1 MKMKKIVTGLVLSVV
16 AASLL
21 SMPVFASEMIQ
32 PTDKTSNITAVVEE
46 SYTWSV
52 PATVAFE
59 ETTANS
65 SVDIT
70 VTVNSA
76 VLEEGHSVFV
86 TFTGSNNGF
95 KLNSSVGN
103 NDVSYTLKKG
113 SNSVSEWETIIETST
128 APTSQT
134 LTATLNEKISVAG
147 SYSDTLS
154 FSAYIGN

>member
-32 PTDKTSNITAVVEE
+32 LTNKTSNITAVAGE

-52 PATVAFE
+52 PATVALE
-59 ETTANS
+59 GTTANS

-86 TFTGSNNGF
+86 TFAGSNNDF

-103 NDVSYTLKKG
+103 NDLSYTLKKG
-113 SNSVSEWETIIETST
+113 SNSVSEWDTIIETST

-134 LTATLNEKISVAG
+134 WTATLNQTISVAG
-147 SYSDTLS
+147 EYSDTLS
-154 FSAYIGN
+154 FKAFIGN

>member
-1 MKMKKIVTGLVLSVV
+1 MKKIVASLVLSLFV
-16 AASLL
+16 STLITT
-21 SMPVFASEMIQ
+21 PVFASEMIQ
-32 PTDKTSNITAVVEE
+32 QSDKNSNITAVLEE

-52 PATVAFE
+52 PATVAFV

-76 VLEEGHSVFV
+76 VLEEGHNVYVQFM
-86 TFTGSNNGF
+86 GSQNGF
-95 KLNSSVGN
+95 KLNSLVGN

-134 LTATLNEKISVAG
+134 LTATLSETISVAG

>member
-21 SMPVFASEMIQ
+21 SMPVFASEMIK
-32 PTDKTSNITAVVEE
+32 PTDKTSNITAVLEE

-52 PATVAFE
+52 PSSVAFE
-59 ETTANS
+59 ETTENS
-65 SVDIT
+65 SVDII

-76 VLEEGHSVFV
+76 VLAEGHSVFV
-86 TFTGSNNGF
+86 TFAESQNDFN
-95 KLNSSVGN
+95 LNSTVGN
-103 NDVSYTLKKG
+103 NQVSYTLKKG
-113 SNSVSEWETIIETST
+113 VNSVSEWDTIIETST

-134 LTATLNEKISVAG
+134 LTATLSETISVPG
-147 SYSDTLS
+147 EYSDTLS